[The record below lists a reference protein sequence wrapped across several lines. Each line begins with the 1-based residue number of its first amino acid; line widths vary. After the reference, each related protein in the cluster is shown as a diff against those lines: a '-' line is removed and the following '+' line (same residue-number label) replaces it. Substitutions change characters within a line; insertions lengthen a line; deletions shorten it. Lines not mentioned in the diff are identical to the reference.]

1 MMLFKTKESSLQ
13 LEVSHYEFPAD
24 GGTPGSDDR
33 NWLVLRGTYTE
44 GDLVVKDSNSCLL
57 TYELREMTA
66 GLKVLNAGIKDA
78 FASDFVEPFF
88 EVSAQAAGEDT
99 FNFDISFAMPNTLED
114 LDTAEYSGTLTKA
127 ELTDLIEELD
137 KACEK
142 FPDRD

>member
-1 MMLFKTKESSLQ
+1 MLFKAQDSSLQ
-13 LEVSHYEFPAD
+13 LEISHYEFPAD

-78 FASDFVEPFF
+78 YGSDFVEPFF
-88 EVSAQAAGEDT
+88 EVSAQAAGEDC
-99 FNFDISFAMPNTLED
+99 FALDVSFALPNTLED
-114 LDTAEYSGTLTKA
+114 LDTAEFSGLLTRK